1 MGADSTGVRCYTYD
15 SQNNDWD
22 SASSGLPTSGAYYP
36 QFGDVDGDGFLD
48 IVAYLG
54 PVGYVYLGDGT
65 GNWVSDGSFSMSSPG
80 DISAFLVDGDFDH
93 DGREDI
99 VVQADQG
106 VWPNDQNVLRAF
118 SPWVEPSDLS
128 ALVQTPHGGETF
140 RSGSIRNIRWLSG
153 VPASQGDSSVDI
165 QLSLHGVSGPWET
178 IASDIPNNGWYQW
191 SVNAGGSDT
200 CRIKVVVTTSSSS
213 ASAMSASDFSIYGFG
228 VNAHG
233 PYYGVPGQV
242 IQLTGSAENGNPPYH
257 YQWSFGDG
265 NTSDEQ
271 NPTHS
276 YSAEGNY
283 TVKLSVTDA
292 DDLIVT
298 DTTWALISGNNTPPG
313 TPEIRGPSHGKPL
326 VQYNF
331 YVVSTDPDGDD
342 LSYYVDWGDNTT
354 SGWLGPYPSGAQEIV
369 SHNWSQKGTF
379 SVKVKAKDMHGAES
393 DWGILPMKIPVSYD
407 LPNVLFFKWL
417 FERFPHALPLLRYLL
432 GFS

>member
-1 MGADSTGVRCYTYD
+1 
-15 SQNNDWD
+15 
-22 SASSGLPTSGAYYP
+22 
-36 QFGDVDGDGFLD
+36 
-48 IVAYLG
+48 
-54 PVGYVYLGDGT
+54 
-65 GNWVSDGSFSMSSPG
+65 
-80 DISAFLVDGDFDH
+80 
-93 DGREDI
+93 
-99 VVQADQG
+99 
-106 VWPNDQNVLRAF
+106 
-118 SPWVEPSDLS
+118 
-128 ALVQTPHGGETF
+128 
-140 RSGSIRNIRWLSG
+140 
-153 VPASQGDSSVDI
+153 
-165 QLSLHGVSGPWET
+165 
-178 IASDIPNNGWYQW
+178 
-191 SVNAGGSDT
+191 
-200 CRIKVVVTTSSSS
+200 
-213 ASAMSASDFSIYGFG
+213 MSASDFSIYGFG

-257 YQWSFGDG
+257 YQWRFGDG

-369 SHNWSQKGTF
+369 SHNWSQKGTY

-417 FERFPHALPLLRYLL
+417 FERFPHAFPLLRYLL